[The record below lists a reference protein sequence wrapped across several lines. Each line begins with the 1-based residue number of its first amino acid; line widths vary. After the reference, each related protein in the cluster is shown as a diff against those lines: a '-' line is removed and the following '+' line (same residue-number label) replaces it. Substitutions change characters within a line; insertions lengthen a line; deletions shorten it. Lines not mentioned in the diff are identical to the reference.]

1 MKTRILTLVSISAVI
16 VVSVA
21 FTMPKK
27 QTVKVSQPVAKTE
40 SDRQTAGGFALD
52 AKD

>member
-1 MKTRILTLVSISAVI
+1 MKTRILTLLGVATVI

-27 QTVKVSQPVAKTE
+27 QVVKSAPVAAQ
-40 SDRQTAGGFALD
+40 SDNNQTAGGFAID
-52 AKD
+52 NKD